1 MRYIHSTKLFIIRSE
16 KKEKGGGME
25 KKRDK
30 MKDYMKAKQVHMGKK
45 NCCLFF
51 NFLYVIKTL

>member
-30 MKDYMKAKQVHMGKK
+30 MKDYMKAEQVHMGKK
-45 NCCLFF
+45 KLLFVF
-51 NFLYVIKTL
+51 